1 MISVCIATYN
11 GEAFIQDQVLSILTQ
26 LAPDDEIIV
35 SDDISTDETLL
46 KIQALND
53 FRVRILP
60 ASTKLGIVKNFE
72 RAISHA
78 RGEYIFLC
86 DQDDIWLPS
95 KVRHT
100 LESLQSNILSVSDCK
115 VVDMNLLET
124 SPSFFVLRNS
134 GPGFIKNLYKNS
146 YLGCCMAFRKELVP
160 YILPIPKS
168 APMHD
173 MWIGLIAQT
182 VGKVNFMRK
191 QLVLYRRHGNNASP
205 TAEKSSFSL
214 YHQIKLRLTL
224 TCLIIIRYIRNA
236 AR

>member
-26 LAPDDEIIV
+26 LTSDDEVIV

-53 FRVRILP
+53 SRIRILP

-86 DQDDIWLPS
+86 DQDDIWLQN
-95 KVRHT
+95 KVTRT
-100 LESLQSNILSVSDCK
+100 IESLQSNILTVSDCK
-115 VVDMNLLET
+115 VVDMGLWEIN
-124 SPSFFVLRNS
+124 PSFFALRNS
-134 GPGFIKNLYKNS
+134 GPGFIKNLYKNG

-173 MWIGLIAQT
+173 MWIGLIAET
-182 VGKVNFMRK
+182 VGKVNFIREP
-191 QLVLYRRHGNNASP
+191 LVLYRRHGNNASP

-214 YHQIKLRLTL
+214 YQQIKFRVPL